1 MQDSSVVR
9 AAHRWRASALAAA
22 LTLPAACGTL
32 PVAEE
37 VPEFRAGAG
46 NANQQ
51 LNSAFADINTFLRE
65 RQIDRAI
72 RQPSLNEQLFVQG
85 LADSDIARWNRAFA
99 SIDAY
104 AAGLEKLLDPA
115 QRSDAQTE
123 LAGLGDAISAL
134 RGKELPDGLA
144 AGFVQLGGLLLQIK
158 NEKDA
163 MAAIRTADPGI
174 QAVLSQMADAIGS
187 NTNQG
192 IRATVHSN
200 WGDVLGQIQVD
211 FLAAKPQGDD
221 ALRAVVQRYLDTLA
235 QRDAQDAL
243 LSSLRHSLILLAA
256 AHSELAAGRRAGS
269 REVLTLALSEYKSY
283 RAQLDA
289 LRQKRA
295 AVAPTATQGAQP

>member
-1 MQDSSVVR
+1 MEC
-9 AAHRWRASALAAA
+9 ASAIRAGRGWRVAAMTAA
-22 LTLPAACGTL
+22 LTLLVGCGSL

-65 RQIDRAI
+65 RQIERAI
-72 RQPSLNEQLFVQG
+72 RQPSLNEGLFVQG

-99 SIDAY
+99 AIDAY
-104 AAGLEKLLDPA
+104 AAGLEKLLDPK

-123 LAGLGDAISAL
+123 LSGLGDAISAL
-134 RGKELPDGLA
+134 DGKQLPDGVA
-144 AGFVQLGGLLLQIK
+144 AGFAQFGGLLLQVK
-158 NEKDA
+158 NQKDA
-163 MAAIRTADPGI
+163 MSAIRIADPGI
-174 QAVLSQMADAIGS
+174 QGVLAQMADAIGGDA
-187 NTNQG
+187 NQG
-192 IRATVHSN
+192 IRGTVRSN
-200 WGDVLGQIQVD
+200 WRDVLGEIQID
-211 FLAAKPQGDD
+211 FLAAKPQGES
-221 ALRAVVQRYLDTLA
+221 ALRAVVQRYLDNIG

-243 LSSLRHSLILLAA
+243 LASLRHSLILLAA

-289 LRQKRA
+289 LRRKRA
-295 AVAPTATQGAQP
+295 GDTSTSTQGAQP